1 MTKNTNMM
9 ACGCAVIIE
18 QDGKMVTSVD
28 SLINAIKRLSN
39 RSERRQARSRTAT
52 ARASLHTSSK
62 KPKARLERRAFCF
75 STQKQGSL
83 RYLAPYVIRLKYFIH
98 SFHDVLS

>member
-52 ARASLHTSSK
+52 ARA
-62 KPKARLERRAFCF
+62 
-75 STQKQGSL
+75 
-83 RYLAPYVIRLKYFIH
+83 
-98 SFHDVLS
+98 